1 MNYWFLVNQELTFY
15 FYPHPMLSNFGG
27 NSTVSFMSRSLSFRY
42 HLTFS
47 FYLSFSF
54 SFLFYPFLFSLFLI
68 LSPPSILISL
78 ILLLPLFSL
87 LFAWGCILATA
98 ISIKKDGKGH
108 QCCQGYQYF
117 LLSLEEVTCASIIME
132 SGASAPFCSFSSTS
146 RDNESSPHQ
155 KVLPNFSQ
163 GHGCYHLVR
172 NYSMAQMFI
181 GKFGEI

>member
-1 MNYWFLVNQELTFY
+1 MVIQQ
-15 FYPHPMLSNFGG
+15 
-27 NSTVSFMSRSLSFRY
+27 SLSCPEVCPSNTTWHF
-42 HLTFS
+42 HFTFLS
-47 FYLSFSF
+47 HSHSCSILSYFLSFS
-54 SFLFYPFLFSLFLI
+54 LI

-78 ILLLPLFSL
+78 ILLLPLFSI

-181 GKFGEI
+181 EKFGEI